1 MTHCTRK
8 VRDRRGRVCECRRPA
23 QTIYT
28 VEGEEYPLCR
38 KHDSAAAHAL
48 ADERGYGVKEATWA

>member
-8 VRDRRGRVCECRRPA
+8 VKARNGHLKECSRPA
-23 QTIYT
+23 HTIYT

-38 KHDSAAAHAL
+38 KHDSAAAHQC
-48 ADERGYGVKEATWA
+48 ADERGCGVKVMA

>member
-8 VRDRRGRVCECRRPA
+8 VKGRGGHPKECARPA

-38 KHDSAAAHAL
+38 KHDSQAAHVCAS
-48 ADERGYGVKEATWA
+48 ERGYGERAA